1 MSNRFSPSA
10 MVAMLA
16 AASLLVAC
24 GGGAA
29 TTPLPPNGGTPQSAA
44 QAPLSAT
51 RAVDS
56 FGRHEDLGHH
66 DSDLSAD
73 PNVLHFTAAEVA
85 GGSAQTVTISA
96 SGDRTERNVTASIA
110 GIGNCPT
117 LSSAKLTFTQNGGQG
132 DHTLRATLTVT
143 PQGTGPGF
151 CTIIIARNDD
161 DKGRGHDCDGD
172 LKILVIVD
180 CGQDPSPTPT
190 ATPTPTPTPTPV
202 PTATPSPTPTPCTG
216 RQCLP

>member
-1 MSNRFSPSA
+1 

-24 GGGAA
+24 GGGA
-29 TTPLPPNGGTPQSAA
+29 TTAPTPPVQLNGGTLQTAA

-51 RAVDS
+51 RAVDG
-56 FGRHEDLGHH
+56 FGRHEDFGHH
-66 DSDLSAD
+66 DSDLNAD
-73 PNVLHFTAAEVA
+73 PSVLNFTAAEAA
-85 GGSAQTVTISA
+85 GRSAQTVTISA
-96 SGDRTERNVTASIA
+96 SGDLSERNVTASIG
-110 GIGNCPT
+110 GIGNCPS
-117 LSSAKLTFTQNGGQG
+117 LSSAKLTFTQDGGQG

-143 PQGTGPGF
+143 PQGAGPGL
-151 CTIIIARNDD
+151 CTITVARNDD
-161 DKGRGHDCDGD
+161 DNGHGHDCDGD

-180 CGQDPSPTPT
+180 CGQPSPTPVPTPTPSPTPT
-190 ATPTPTPTPTPV
+190 PF